1 MSRELRP
8 AHSILRHCVYN
19 LSLPVIPAT
28 FLGEKVPLNNSNG
41 LETTSRKIRLQ
52 QTFAALKHYNY
63 RLWFF
68 GQMVS
73 LMGTWMQS
81 TAQGYLIYKLT
92 GSPAYLGLVGF
103 MGGLPAWLFT
113 LFGGVV
119 ADRISRRNMMVITQS
134 AMLVLA
140 FILAALTFTNV
151 VQPWHIIVLAFL
163 LGVANAFDAPARV
176 AFVTELVNRE
186 NMTNAIALNST
197 MFNIATVVGPSVAGL
212 TYAAFGPAWCFTL
225 NGISFIAVIGALL
238 FMRIQPIVPPARRAT
253 VLADLKEGLH
263 YVFTHSLVLSLIG
276 SIGLVSI
283 FGIGMM
289 TLLPAWAADVLHGD
303 VTTNGWLVS
312 ARGFGSLVSALMLAY
327 LGSRRYRGKL
337 WTVGAFIMPVM
348 LFIFAWIR
356 WLPLSLLA
364 LVGVGWSFMMIMNNS
379 NAMMQSQVPDHLRGR
394 VMSVYTLVFFGSMPL
409 GALFAGTLAQKLGE
423 PLTVMLGAG
432 VLMVLAISA
441 WIFLPRIHA
450 QE

>member
-1 MSRELRP
+1 
-8 AHSILRHCVYN
+8 
-19 LSLPVIPAT
+19 LSDSKRLANPKQNV
-28 FLGEKVPLNNSNG
+28 
-41 LETTSRKIRLQ
+41 RLQ
-52 QTFAALKHYNY
+52 ETFAALKHFNY
-63 RLWFF
+63 RLWFY

-81 TAQGYLIYKLT
+81 TAQGYLIYQLT

-103 MGGLPAWLFT
+103 MGGLPALLFT

-119 ADRISRRNMMVITQS
+119 ADRISRRNLMVITQTS
-134 AMLVLA
+134 MLVLA
-140 FILAALTFTNV
+140 FILAALTFTHS

-163 LGVANAFDAPARV
+163 LGVTNAFDAPARV
-176 AFVTELVNRE
+176 AFVTELVSRE
-186 NMTNAIALNST
+186 DMTNAIALNST

-225 NGISFIAVIGALL
+225 NGISFIAVIVALL
-238 FMRIQPIVPPARRAT
+238 FMRIKPIIQPSRRAT

-263 YVFTHSLVLSLIG
+263 YVFSHSLILSLIG
-276 SIGLVSI
+276 SIGLVSF
-283 FGIGMM
+283 FGIGML
-289 TLLPAWAADVLHGD
+289 TLLPAWATDILHGN
-303 VTTNGWLVS
+303 VTTNGLLVS

-327 LGSRRYRGKL
+327 LGARKFRGKL
-337 WTVGAFIMPVM
+337 WTVGAFTMPVM

-356 WLPLSLLA
+356 WLPLALVA

-409 GALFAGTLAQKLGE
+409 GSLFAGSFAQKFDE
-423 PLTVMLGAG
+423 PLTVILGAAL
-432 VLMVLAISA
+432 LMVMAIAS
-441 WIFLPRIHA
+441 WIFLPGIRG